1 MGIIIIVHMDIIKA
15 FTLGAV
21 TTDIKI
27 LTCNEQPLF
36 MAKDVGTVLGFKNIR
51 PSLKDFKDSEKVV
64 KPIYSA
70 GGSQQAT
77 FLTERGLYK
86 LMMRSNKKLA
96 EPFQDWVF
104 NVISE
109 IRETGRY
116 ELQRQSEIEKAL
128 MKLKADKDHT
138 IALCKAYDHQGCV
151 YIARVATLSDGRSV
165 YKIGETDD
173 IKTRVRAHQ
182 TQYGQATLIE
192 VYPCTKFHAFEQ
204 WVFDRDEMKG
214 INHKEPVNG
223 HDPGRELFC
232 PNDDYTLDEI
242 KKLMSDNVD
251 DHRGYAPAQYL
262 ESTRNN
268 ITKELMNRVDSASSD
283 ECKIALLGVAKA
295 YLEGKAVAANHGEEP
310 YTQSENSEALHAS
323 SSLSQFDSR
332 ILHEIGITHAP
343 PIVPVTHRSSDMC
356 VQQYDPV
363 DMSRLVAVHDGV
375 IEAARS
381 IDDAQRWD
389 INDACRNN
397 TIYRG
402 FRWFRVTQDL
412 KSEVQTIPPTQV
424 CRTRRRGLVAQI
436 SPETGRVVA
445 LHPDQRRVALC
456 VGLRDDSSICIALN
470 KGSSARNF
478 RWRMWDDCDEALRAT
493 YEGDPSAVW
502 MITSGKEVAQLHAVT
517 GDVIETHKNMT
528 VVCKKY
534 QASHKLLGL
543 AHDNGTVYKG
553 FRWRIPGRQRS
564 G

>member
-1 MGIIIIVHMDIIKA
+1 MDIIKA

-21 TTDIKI
+21 TTDVNI
-27 LTCNEQPLF
+27 LWTAEGQPLF
-36 MAKDVGTVLGFKNIR
+36 KAKDVGDILGFTSIR
-51 PSLKDFKDSEKVV
+51 STLRDFNASQKVV
-64 KPIYSA
+64 HLSHSR
-70 GGSQQAT
+70 GGDQEAT

-109 IRETGRY
+109 IRETGKY
-116 ELQRQSEIEKAL
+116 ELRRQSEIEKAL
-128 MKLKADKDHT
+128 IRLKADKDHT

-204 WVFDRDEMKG
+204 WVFDRDEIKG

-232 PNDDYTLDEI
+232 PDENFTLDDI

-251 DHRGYAPAQYL
+251 DHRGYTPAQYL
-262 ESTRNN
+262 ESVRNN

-283 ECKIALLGVAKA
+283 ECKIALLGMAQA
-295 YLEGKAVAANHGEEP
+295 YLEGKALAAKSGDEP
-310 YTQSENSEALHAS
+310 STSTDNAQPAS
-323 SSLSQFDSR
+323 SSHFDGQ

-356 VQQYDPV
+356 VQQYDAA
-363 DMSRLVAVHDGV
+363 DLSKLVAVHDGI

-389 INDACRNN
+389 ISDACQHN
-397 TIYRG
+397 TTYKG
-402 FRWFRVTQDL
+402 FRWFKVTQDL
-412 KSEVQTIPPTQV
+412 KTMVQAIPPTQV

-445 LHPDQRRVALC
+445 LHPDQRRAALC

-470 KGSSARNF
+470 KGSCAKNF
-478 RWRMWDDCDEALRAT
+478 RWRMWDDCDEDLKAT
-493 YEGDPSAVW
+493 YAGDPSQIW
-502 MITSGKEVAQLHAVT
+502 MITSGKEVSQLHPIT
-517 GDVIETHKNMT
+517 GDVIETHRNMT

-543 AHDNGTVYKG
+543 AHDHDTVYKG
-553 FRWRIPGRQRS
+553 FRWRIRSRQRS

>member
-1 MGIIIIVHMDIIKA
+1 MDIIKA

-27 LTCNEQPLF
+27 MTCNEQSLF
-36 MAKDVGTVLGFKNIR
+36 MAKDVGSVLGFKNIR
-51 PSLKDFKDSEKVV
+51 PSLKDFKDSERVV
-64 KPIYSA
+64 KPFYSA

-116 ELQRQSEIEKAL
+116 ELQRQSEIEKEL
-128 MKLKADKDHT
+128 IRLKADKDHT

-151 YIARVATLSDGRSV
+151 YIARVATLRDGRSV

-173 IKTRVRAHQ
+173 IKTRVGAHQ

-192 VYPCTKFHAFEQ
+192 VYPCTRFHAFEQ
-204 WVFDRDEMKG
+204 WVFGRAELKR
-214 INHKEPVNG
+214 INHKKPVNG

-232 PNDDYTLDEI
+232 PDENFTLDDI

-251 DHRGYAPAQYL
+251 DHRGYTPAQYL
-262 ESTRNN
+262 ESVRNN

-283 ECKIALLGVAKA
+283 ECKIALLGMAQA
-295 YLEGKAVAANHGEEP
+295 YLEGKAVAAKSGDEP
-310 YTQSENSEALHAS
+310 STSTDNAQPAS
-323 SSLSQFDSR
+323 SSHFDGQ

-356 VQQYDPV
+356 VQQYDHA
-363 DMSRLVAVHDGV
+363 DLSKLVAVHDGI

-412 KSEVQTIPPTQV
+412 KSEVQIIPATQV

-445 LHPDQRRVALC
+445 LHPDQRRAALC

-470 KGSSARNF
+470 KGSCAKNF
-478 RWRMWDDCDEALRAT
+478 RWRMWDDCDEDLKAT
-493 YEGDPSAVW
+493 YAGDPSQIW
-502 MITSGKEVAQLHAVT
+502 MITSGKEVSQLHPIT

-543 AHDNGTVYKG
+543 AHDQNTIYKG
-553 FRWRIPGRQRS
+553 FRWRIPSRQES
-564 G
+564 A

>member
-1 MGIIIIVHMDIIKA
+1 MDIIKA

-27 LTCNEQPLF
+27 AWSGDDKPLF
-36 MAKDVGTVLGFKNIR
+36 LAKDVGTVLGLGNIR
-51 PSLKDFKDSEKVV
+51 SSLQGFGDSHTRVHTMDTGNG
-64 KPIYSA
+64 PR
-70 GGSQQAT
+70 QAVY
-77 FLTERGLYK
+77 LTETGLYR
-86 LMMRSNKKLA
+86 LIMRSRKAVA
-96 EPFQDWVF
+96 EPFQDWVV

-109 IRETGRY
+109 IRETGKY
-116 ELQRQSEIEKAL
+116 ELRRQSEIEKAL
-128 MKLKADKDHT
+128 IRLKADKDHT

-204 WVFDRDEMKG
+204 WVFDRDEIKG

-232 PNDDYTLDEI
+232 PDENFTLDDI

-251 DHRGYAPAQYL
+251 DHRGYTPAQYL
-262 ESTRNN
+262 ESVRNN

-283 ECKIALLGVAKA
+283 ECKIALLGMAQA
-295 YLEGKAVAANHGEEP
+295 YLEGKALAAKSGDEP
-310 YTQSENSEALHAS
+310 STSTDNAQPAS
-323 SSLSQFDSR
+323 SSPHFDGQ

-356 VQQYDPV
+356 VQQYDAA
-363 DMSRLVAVHDGV
+363 DLSKLVAVHDGI

-389 INDACRNN
+389 ISDACQHN
-397 TIYRG
+397 TTYKG
-402 FRWFRVTQDL
+402 FRWFKVTQDL
-412 KSEVQTIPPTQV
+412 KTMVQAIPPTQV

-445 LHPDQRRVALC
+445 LHPDQRRAALC

-470 KGSSARNF
+470 KGSCAKNF
-478 RWRMWDDCDEALRAT
+478 RWRMWDDCDEDLKAT
-493 YEGDPSAVW
+493 YAGDPSQIW
-502 MITSGKEVAQLHAVT
+502 MITSGKEVSQLHPIT
-517 GDVIETHKNMT
+517 GDVIETHRNMT

-543 AHDNGTVYKG
+543 AHDHDTVYKG
-553 FRWRIPGRQRS
+553 FRWRIRSRQRS

>member
-1 MGIIIIVHMDIIKA
+1 MDIIKA

-27 LTCNEQPLF
+27 AWSGDDKPLF
-36 MAKDVGTVLGFKNIR
+36 LAKDVGTVLGLGNIR
-51 PSLKDFKDSEKVV
+51 SSLQGFGDSHTRVHTMDTGNG
-64 KPIYSA
+64 PR
-70 GGSQQAT
+70 QAVY
-77 FLTERGLYK
+77 LTETGLYR
-86 LMMRSNKKLA
+86 LIMRSRKAVA
-96 EPFQDWVF
+96 EPFQDWVV

-109 IRETGRY
+109 IRETGKY
-116 ELQRQSEIEKAL
+116 ELRRQSEIEKAL
-128 MKLKADKDHT
+128 IRLKADKDHT

-204 WVFDRDEMKG
+204 WVFDRDEIKG

-232 PNDDYTLDEI
+232 PDENFTLDDI

-251 DHRGYAPAQYL
+251 DHRGYTPAQYL
-262 ESTRNN
+262 ESVRNN

-283 ECKIALLGVAKA
+283 ECKIALLGMAQA
-295 YLEGKAVAANHGEEP
+295 YLEGKALAAKSGDEP
-310 YTQSENSEALHAS
+310 STSTDNAQPAS
-323 SSLSQFDSR
+323 SSHFDGQ

-356 VQQYDPV
+356 VQQYDAA
-363 DMSRLVAVHDGV
+363 DLSKLVAVHDGI

-389 INDACRNN
+389 ISDACQHN
-397 TIYRG
+397 TTYKG
-402 FRWFRVTQDL
+402 FRWFKVTQDL
-412 KSEVQTIPPTQV
+412 KTMVQAIPPTQV

-445 LHPDQRRVALC
+445 LHPDQRRAALC

-470 KGSSARNF
+470 KGSCAKNF
-478 RWRMWDDCDEALRAT
+478 RWRMWDDCDEDLKAT
-493 YEGDPSAVW
+493 YAGDPSQIW
-502 MITSGKEVAQLHAVT
+502 MITSGKEVSQLHPIT

-543 AHDNGTVYKG
+543 AHDQNTIYKG
-553 FRWRIPGRQRS
+553 FRWRIPSRQES
-564 G
+564 A